1 LFSRIGGG
9 IAGGY
14 RRLVDMGA
22 TEMSRAQLART
33 MTRAAARDIPSTM
46 PISMMTEAQRSVAL
60 AARAGRAAP
69 GMTPSFVPVAE
80 GATRGL
86 TGFVNALRGVG
97 PAARGVTGA
106 LSRIFS
112 GIVGGTGAAS
122 IGAVLTNPI
131 TLAILG
137 SLGVYFAAR
146 KFSGYSDAKADL
158 DESRRFGREQAR
170 DARDRGYV
178 LIEDVA
184 ESMGLKKK
192 WEAGKLSDEEQSDLW
207 NEFRRQRQA
216 VGRPERS
223 IRGEVDPA
231 MNRRWG
237 DWFKDLGDKLQNK
250 DQKPLKVEG
259 EVKIRQEMDVRP
271 SSELNVSIMR
281 NEVLQAWRDIQLAVS

>member
-1 LFSRIGGG
+1 VGSWVARRLNIGG
-9 IAGGY
+9 AGDAAEENA
-14 RRLVDMGA
+14 RRR
-22 TEMSRAQLART
+22 ES
-33 MTRAAARDIPSTM
+33 
-46 PISMMTEAQRSVAL
+46 E
-60 AARAGRAAP
+60 
-69 GMTPSFVPVAE
+69 
-80 GATRGL
+80 
-86 TGFVNALRGVG
+86 
-97 PAARGVTGA
+97 
-106 LSRIFS
+106 
-112 GIVGGTGAAS
+112 
-122 IGAVLTNPI
+122 
-131 TLAILG
+131 
-137 SLGVYFAAR
+137 R
-146 KFSGYSDAKADL
+146 KFADRKA
-158 DESRRFGREQAR
+158 

-184 ESMGLKKK
+184 ESMGLRRK
-192 WEAGKLSDEEQSDLW
+192 WERGKLSDEEQADLW

-216 VGRPERS
+216 AGRPRDS